1 MARGVQEDVRLD
13 VPPAGFA
20 GRLEVLAGPSGR
32 AKRSVALK
40 ARIVAESF
48 APGITVAEV
57 ARRHGTTRWQVYHWR
72 KLAKRGLL
80 GEVSG
85 VLEAPPAFAAVV
97 VEEAPAP
104 PPVASGPAG
113 LIELVV
119 GDVVI
124 RAPRDAEVEHLARTI
139 RAARLAAP

>member
-1 MARGVQEDVRLD
+1 MGRGVQRDVRVD
-13 VPPAGFA
+13 VPPVGFA

-40 ARIVAESF
+40 ARIVAESY
-48 APGITVAEV
+48 APGISVAEV
-57 ARRHGTTRWQVYHWR
+57 ARRHASTRWQVYHWR

-80 GEVSG
+80 GKVPG
-85 VLEAPPAFAAVV
+85 VADASPAFAAVV

-104 PPVASGPAG
+104 APVASRPAG
-113 LIELVV
+113 FIELVV

-124 RAPRDAEVEHLARTI
+124 RAPRDAEVEHLAQAI
-139 RAARLAAP
+139 RAARLAAA

>member
-1 MARGVQEDVRLD
+1 VERSVQKDVRLD

-40 ARIVAESF
+40 ARIVAESN
-48 APGITVAEV
+48 APGIAVAEV

-80 GEVSG
+80 GEVPG
-85 VLEAPPAFAAVV
+85 VAAASPAFAAVV
-97 VEEAPAP
+97 VEEAPALP
-104 PPVASGPAG
+104 PAALRPAG
-113 LIELVV
+113 FIELVV

>member
-1 MARGVQEDVRLD
+1 MEESVEKDVRLD
-13 VPPAGFA
+13 VSPSGFA

-40 ARIVAESF
+40 ARIVAESY

-80 GEVSG
+80 GEVVG
-85 VLEAPPAFAAVV
+85 VTAASPAFAAVV
-97 VEEAPAP
+97 VEEAAAP
-104 PPVASGPAG
+104 PPVTSRSAG
-113 LIELVV
+113 CIELVV